1 MAGIPCLD
9 KLMEFLKR
17 RADWLA
23 FLLLI
28 GLTLIYAA
36 QFVNF
41 NVPPFEDAAMLM
53 RYSDHLAHGYGIV
66 WNIGEHPVDGA
77 TDFLFMATA
86 AGLIKL
92 GVAVGRSVRLISFGS
107 HLLTVLLVYWVNRK
121 IWKANIPISFLSGL
135 YLGVGTGFSY
145 IAAFFGTPFFALFAG
160 ITWTFALLLIQ
171 KRTPTI
177 GLILVFPFLAILT
190 GMIRP
195 EGVILTAGMLISIIV
210 IRGWQSSTKIIVI
223 FIAVSV
229 ILGGTYFLWHW
240 NYFGYPL
247 PNPFY
252 KKGGGGLYWDSFW
265 ESLGNLIRFGGPFML
280 AFLFGF
286 RSRKKT
292 RQAIAFLI
300 PLILFAGAFIL
311 ISNETNFGGRFQYAL
326 WPLVL
331 LSWYPLVENIE
342 SEFKF
347 ALPHP
352 TDVRIRNVWV
362 LTELVIAF
370 GFIYYSVS
378 QNCLLTA
385 AQKACGVAYEAD
397 GRYDVA
403 RMLSEYQGKGYIIAT
418 SEAGL
423 LPFYSNWSAIDTWG
437 LNDEWIAHHGQ
448 ITDGYLDLYRPNIIV
463 FHAYF
468 SPLVPPRLID
478 KNLSQSWF
486 RMTITLKEY
495 AESHGYILAA
505 AFGDSPYETHYYYVR
520 PDFKDSATIVHEL
533 VAMKNY
539 YWFSSG
545 RKSINYADY
554 QP

>member
-1 MAGIPCLD
+1 MG
-9 KLMEFLKR
+9 FLKR
-17 RADWLA
+17 RADWLVS
-23 FLLLI
+23 LLLI

-53 RYSDHLAHGYGIV
+53 RYADHVAHGYGIV

-92 GVAVGRSVRLISFGS
+92 GIAVGRSVRLISFVS

-121 IWKANIPISFLSGL
+121 IWKASIPISFLGGL
-135 YLGVGTGFSY
+135 YLSVGTGFSY
-145 IAAFFGTPFFALFAG
+145 VAAFFGTPFFAVFAG
-160 ITWTFALLLIQ
+160 ITWTIA
-171 KRTPTI
+171 
-177 GLILVFPFLAILT
+177 LILMKKGTPSIWLVLLFPFLGILT

-210 IRGWQSSTKIIVI
+210 IKGWQASTKIILI
-223 FIAVSV
+223 FIAVSA
-229 ILGGTYFLWHW
+229 ILGGAYFIWRW

-265 ESLGNLIRFGGPFML
+265 ESLANLIRFSGPFML
-280 AFLFGF
+280 AFLLGF
-286 RSRKKT
+286 RSREKT
-292 RQAIAFLI
+292 RQTIAFLI

-331 LSWYPLVENIE
+331 LSWYPLVEGLEAELN
-342 SEFKF
+342 F

-352 TDVRIRNVWV
+352 SDVRIRNVWI
-362 LTELVIAF
+362 LAELVIAF
-370 GFIYYSVS
+370 GILNYSVS

-385 AQKACGVAYEAD
+385 AQTTCGVPYEAD

-403 RMLSEYQGKGYIIAT
+403 SMLSEFQGKGYVIAT

-423 LPFYSNWSAIDTWG
+423 LPFYSNWIAIDTWG

-448 ITDGYLDLYRPNIIV
+448 ITDGYLDLYRPDIIA

-533 VAMKNY
+533 VTMKNY

-545 RKSINYADY
+545 RKSINYAEY